1 LTTLLPLPRRG
12 LFAVAL
18 CGALILPARARASEP
33 VDDATKNAARDLA
46 QRAAEA
52 YEAGDHVAAQDLFHR
67 AYALVPAPTLSLR
80 EARALEKLGRLVEA
94 VEAYVRTT
102 RTPIAPGAPEV
113 FHQSVNEARDEL
125 ARLRP
130 RVPRLKVAV
139 EGAAAPELQVAID
152 GKPLRR
158 ELIGVATPIDPG
170 THSVTASTALGAGA
184 TASVTLKEGDDSAI
198 VLRLEAGK
206 APARLLPRAAEPN
219 RGAGAPAVDRGSSQR
234 TGAIVGFAAGGVGLG
249 VGVVTGLMAT
259 SRHSKASDACADNRC
274 AAGSPAAEDVDAFR
288 SLRTVSTIGYVV
300 GAVGIAAGTTL
311 LLIAPKEKK
320 TAWVSPYI
328 GPAAAGVTGSF

>member
-1 LTTLLPLPRRG
+1 LTTFSPPWRRG
-12 LFAVAL
+12 FFAIAL
-18 CGALILPARARASEP
+18 TGVLVLPARARAAEP
-33 VDDATKNAARDLA
+33 DDATKNAARDLA

-52 YEAGDHVAAQDLFHR
+52 YEAGDHAAAQDLFHR
-67 AYALVPAPTLSLR
+67 AYALVPAPTLALR

-113 FHQSVNEARDEL
+113 FQQAVNEARDEL

-130 RVPRLKVAV
+130 RVPRLKVSV
-139 EGAAAPELQVAID
+139 EGAASSDLEVAID

-158 ELIGVATPIDPG
+158 ELIGVGTPIDPG
-170 THSVTASTALGAGA
+170 THSVTASTASGSGAS
-184 TASVTLKEGDDSAI
+184 TSVSVKEGEETAI
-198 VLRLEAGK
+198 VLRLEPGK
-206 APARLLPRAAEPN
+206 APVRAPPRSE
-219 RGAGAPAVDRGSSQR
+219 GAVGVPERAVADTGSSQR
-234 TGAIVGFAAGGVGLG
+234 TWAIVGFAAGGVGIG

-259 SRHSKASDACADNRC
+259 SRHSKASDACAENRC
-274 AAGSPAAEDVDAFR
+274 ASGSPAAEDVEAFR

-311 LLIAPKEKK
+311 LLTAPKERK
-320 TAWVSPYI
+320 TAWVSPYL